1 MPRRTPS
8 KRSPVE
14 HAASPRNA
22 PAGNTPDGKASAA
35 SPALRG
41 DEHFRRLTAAAFEG
55 IGLSENGMIVDVN
68 DQLASMLGYKPAE
81 LIGRPVTDL
90 VAPEDIERVMQS
102 MRSGGE
108 QPYVHLSRRKDGSV
122 FPVEVR
128 AKYLNLEGR
137 GLRVTAV
144 VDITERERVAA
155 ALRESEERLRVSLD
169 AGRMT
174 AWTLDA
180 VTGRASWSG
189 PFEKLH
195 GFPADEFGGTDEH
208 YFQLVHPEEREEV
221 ARLVRGARAGTLDRI
236 FTEHRV
242 VWPNGSIH
250 WLAGRGE
257 AIRDTDGVVRQVAG
271 TLVDV
276 TERMELLAH
285 LRASQERL
293 ALVLEGA
300 GVGLWD
306 HDEALGRTYV
316 SDRYRELFGFG
327 PDESFEAD
335 EYFRRNVHPEDRSR
349 TDEVLA
355 EMSSTRRPVAWE
367 VRVRDREGQLRWFRY
382 TAQGQW
388 DTEGVLVRRAGSVED
403 ITARKD
409 SELAL
414 AAHNL
419 ALVMLSSSPDVHGG
433 ELDAAFREITMQGAR
448 ALGVERCGVWLFD
461 SFGERIDCR
470 ALYRASIDS
479 FESGDSLWAEDHPT
493 YFASLEE
500 GRALAVDDASDDART
515 SELAESYLEP
525 LGITSLLDAPVMVR
539 GKLAGLVCLEHVGPH
554 RDWTAEDSSF
564 AASLAD
570 FVARAL
576 EVGERRRVEERLHG
590 TYQQLRALARR
601 LEAAEANERKRI
613 SREMHDEIGQSLTA
627 IKISLSLVSRDPSSA
642 ASAGRVEDAIRLVDT
657 IIQHVRELALE
668 LRPALLDE
676 VGLVAALRGHLEEQA
691 ERAGLELQFDSPAE
705 ESRLPP
711 EMEIACFRVV
721 QETLTNVIRHAG
733 AKVVTVK
740 LDVTAER
747 VRIEVRD
754 DGCGFNPE
762 AALSGVAGRRRLGL
776 AGMRE
781 RMDLLGGELEIVSA
795 PGKGTT
801 VTATLP
807 LGDAS

>member
-1 MPRRTPS
+1 MPRRSLS
-8 KRSPVE
+8 KRSPGE
-14 HAASPRNA
+14 MATAPRKAPTRTASP
-22 PAGNTPDGKASAA
+22 PPLSV
-35 SPALRG
+35 RG

-55 IGLSENGMIVDVN
+55 IGLTENGVIVDVN
-68 DQLASMLGYKPAE
+68 DQLAAMLGYEPAE
-81 LIGRPVTDL
+81 MIGRPVTDL
-90 VAPEDIERVMQS
+90 VAPQDIERVQQS

-108 QPYVHLSRRKDGSV
+108 QPYTHLSRRKDGSV

-128 AKYLNLEGR
+128 AKFMELDGR
-137 GLRVTAV
+137 SLRVTAV

-169 AGRMT
+169 AGRLS

-180 VTGRASWSG
+180 ATGSATWAG

-195 GFPADEFGGTDEH
+195 GFPPEEFGGTDAH
-208 YFQLVHPEEREEV
+208 YFQLVHPDDREEV
-221 ARLVRGARAGTLDRI
+221 ARLVLGAREGTIDRF

-242 VWPNGSIH
+242 MWPNGSVH

-257 AIRDTDGVVRQVAG
+257 AIRDAAGVVRHVAG

-306 HDEALGRTYV
+306 RDEAIGRTYV

-327 PDESFEAD
+327 PDEAFDAD
-335 EYFRRNVHPEDRSR
+335 EYFRRNVHPEDRTK
-349 TDEVLA
+349 TDEALA
-355 EMSSTRRPVAWE
+355 ELSAARRPVAWE
-367 VRVRDREGQLRWFRY
+367 VRVRDRDGHLRWFRI
-382 TAQGQW
+382 TAHGQW
-388 DTEGVLVRRAGSVED
+388 DAQNNMSRRAGSIED

-409 SELAL
+409 AELAL
-414 AAHNL
+414 AAHNM

-448 ALGVERCGVWLFD
+448 ALGVERCSVWLFD
-461 SFGERIDCR
+461 TFGERIDCR
-470 ALYRASIDS
+470 TLYRASIDA
-479 FESGDSLWAEDHPT
+479 FEAGDSLWAEDHPS
-493 YFASLEE
+493 YFAALEE
-500 GRALAVDDASDDART
+500 GRALASEDAQGDPRT
-515 SELAESYLEP
+515 AELVKSYLEP

-539 GKLAGLVCLEHVGPH
+539 GKLVGLVCLEQVGPH
-554 RDWTAEDSSF
+554 REWTAEASSF

-570 FVARAL
+570 FSARAL
-576 EVGERRRVEERLHG
+576 EVFERRRVEERLHG

-613 SREMHDEIGQSLTA
+613 SREMHDEIGQTLTA
-627 IKISLSLVSRDPSSA
+627 IKISLSLVSRDPASA
-642 ASAGRVEDAIRLVDT
+642 ASAGRVEDAIRLVDS

-676 VGLVAALRGHLEEQA
+676 VGLVAALRGHLEEQSQ
-691 ERAGLELQFDSPAE
+691 RAGLEWHFDSPGE

-711 EMEIACFRVV
+711 ELEIACFRVV

-740 LDVTAER
+740 LGVTPEQ
-747 VRIEVRD
+747 VCISVTD
-754 DGCGFNPE
+754 DGCGFNPG
-762 AALSGVAGRRRLGL
+762 AAVSGVAGRRRLGL
-776 AGMRE
+776 AGMQE
-781 RMDLLGGELEIVSA
+781 RMDLLGGELSIKSA